1 MSDQFPLR
9 RIKSFA
15 RSAGRMTPAQRL
27 AVDTV
32 LPTYLWSPQN
42 PIAKPLILDIGFGM
56 GHSLAWQ
63 AAHYPQ
69 YHFLGV
75 EVFLPGAARLA
86 TLLQEK
92 NLNNVQIALGDV
104 VLLLKEQLPL
114 HCLSGAQLFF
124 PDPWQKKRHHK
135 RRLMQVEFL
144 NELLKH
150 MRPGAFLHFVS
161 DWAPYSEMVRQL
173 FSSCTELSFSPP
185 SDATVVLER
194 PSTRYEERGL
204 LRGHAIEESVA
215 WVREQALR

>member
-1 MSDQFPLR
+1 MR

-32 LPTYLWSPQN
+32 LPTYLWSAQS
-42 PIAKPLILDIGFGM
+42 PIDKPFILDIGFGM

-114 HCLSGAQLFF
+114 HCLSGVQIFF

-135 RRLMQVEFL
+135 RRLLQSEFL
-144 NELLKH
+144 KLLLRH
-150 MRPGAFLHFVS
+150 LQPSAFIHFAS
-161 DWAPYSEMVRQL
+161 DWSDYCQSVRGL
-173 FSSCTELSFSPP
+173 FRACPELSLTPTQSSLQP
-185 SDATVVLER
+185 LKR
-194 PSTRYEERGL
+194 PQTRYENRGL
-204 LRGHAIEESVA
+204 VQGHTIEDIVA
-215 WVREQALR
+215 WLPEQDSNL